1 MGLINKNGM
10 FLYPVEQSFRSY
22 LRHLSTS
29 SYVAWKLLELF
40 ATESLWNSMTLSF
53 IAFSQITLSAVLLK
67 NLFNEDG
74 SAWSLFMFGI
84 RIRCMTFQISLLF
97 FEDKIFLKTEFSFLW
112 LLFWFRFFYL
122 CRFSSFYLFGFFAP
136 PALCRQQSL
145 LCYKLLI
152 LIPCI
157 QRAGGLVNFVS
168 TRGACLSGWSSVSSN
183 EHTAVNGNVWKSLT
197 KIAKSKFLMNL

>member
-1 MGLINKNGM
+1 MLMVRLYSVMGLINKNGM

-112 LLFWFRFFYL
+112 LLFDFASFIFVGFPVFTCLDFLRLPPYVASNLFCVTNCWFWYL
-122 CRFSSFYLFGFFAP
+122 ASRELVVLWILF
-136 PALCRQQSL
+136 QQGERVCQVDL
-145 LCYKLLI
+145 QFHQMN
-152 LIPCI
+152 I
-157 QRAGGLVNFVS
+157 QL
-168 TRGACLSGWSSVSSN
+168 
-183 EHTAVNGNVWKSLT
+183 
-197 KIAKSKFLMNL
+197 